1 MNYDPATV
9 SLRPTTTEYIRN
21 FNATRADIV
30 LFATEKET
38 QRDLFHIEVQVVN
51 DWEMSI
57 RMLKYGYNIG
67 LAHQEESDAEG
78 RRVLKFPHQMVIF
91 LDDDP
96 SIPDTVEVRII
107 FPDGQEVI
115 YRVPTLK
122 IRNYSITDLVNRELY
137 LLLPFEILALLQF

>member
-78 RRVLKFPHQMVIF
+78 RRVLKFPH
-91 LDDDP
+91 
-96 SIPDTVEVRII
+96 
-107 FPDGQEVI
+107 
-115 YRVPTLK
+115 
-122 IRNYSITDLVNRELY
+122 
-137 LLLPFEILALLQF
+137 